1 MASQCASSCSI
12 TFPDEEAAGGPCFW
26 RALPLARDDDEEYD
40 DEARGAVLV
49 CGPPRK

>member
-1 MASQCASSCSI
+1 
-12 TFPDEEAAGGPCFW
+12 
-26 RALPLARDDDEEYD
+26 LPLARDDDEEYD